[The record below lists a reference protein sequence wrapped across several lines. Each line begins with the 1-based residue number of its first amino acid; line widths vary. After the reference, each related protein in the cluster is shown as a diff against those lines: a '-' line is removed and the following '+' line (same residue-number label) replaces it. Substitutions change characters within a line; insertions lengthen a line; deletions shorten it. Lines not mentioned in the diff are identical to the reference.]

1 MNSEINHQE
10 TEETSWRWSDKI
22 EEIREAIIA
31 RTPEYLDRYDE
42 LVWLRARLMDYQEA
56 IEATILGYDPADP
69 GPEAV
74 FGDTTLMETM
84 VVMATLP
91 PVPADIRR
99 LLESAHRSDDV
110 TDNSESKETE
120 AEMEKSL
127 KLHHHLNENPNADL
141 PEVQVKYWEDG
152 DLLDVHSGDIAGDAE
167 TIAHGMHIFRN
178 KDDEV
183 SGFCIIGAAGAFRA
197 GISKTVTVSLND
209 TQNPFEDLPE
219 IHVEYL
225 ESSDLLQIHTG
236 DMSGTC
242 TTIASGMD
250 VYQDK
255 IGDVTGF
262 CLMDASRLLKPVLDS
277 LANGSKLTLADIVAS
292 AGNSKRR

>member
-1 MNSEINHQE
+1 MNSEINNQE
-10 TEETSWRWSDKI
+10 TEETSWCWSDKI
-22 EEIREAIIA
+22 EEIREAIIT
-31 RTPEYLDRYDE
+31 RTPEYLDRYDD
-42 LVWLRARLMDYQEA
+42 LVWLRARLMDYEEA
-56 IEATILGYDPADP
+56 LEATILGYDPADP

-74 FGDTTLMETM
+74 FGDTTLMDTIE
-84 VVMATLP
+84 VMATLP
-91 PVPADIRR
+91 TVPANVRR
-99 LLESAHRSDDV
+99 LLESARRSCDV
-110 TDNSESKETE
+110 TNNSESKETE
-120 AEMEKSL
+120 AELEKSL
-127 KLHHHLNENPNADL
+127 KPHRHLNENPNADL
-141 PEVQVKYWEDG
+141 PEVQVQYWEDD
-152 DLLDVHSGDIAGDAE
+152 DLLDVHTGDTTGKSA
-167 TIAHGMHIFRN
+167 TIAHGMYIFRN

-183 SGFCIIGAAGAFRA
+183 SGFCIIGAVGAFRA
-197 GISKTVTVSLND
+197 GISKTVILSLHKTPHD
-209 TQNPFEDLPE
+209 DLPE
-219 IHVEYL
+219 IHVDYL
-225 ESSDLLQIHTG
+225 ESSDLIQIHTG

>member
-1 MNSEINHQE
+1 MCNCICNEDNEEI
-10 TEETSWRWSDKI
+10 TWRWADKIGEIQDKI
-22 EEIREAIIA
+22 EAQ
-31 RTPEYLDRYDE
+31 TPEYLDRYDD
-42 LVWLRARLMDYQEA
+42 LVWLRARLMDYTEA
-56 IEATILGYDPADP
+56 IEATILGYDPDNP

-74 FGDTTLMETM
+74 FGDTTLEETIEI
-84 VVMATLP
+84 MATLP
-91 PVPADIRR
+91 TVPEDVNR
-99 LLESAHRSDDV
+99 LLESIRKP
-110 TDNSESKETE
+110 SEGE
-120 AEMEKSL
+120 AETQME
-127 KLHHHLNENPNADL
+127 NNPIPHNHSHKTPLEDL
-141 PEVQVKYWEDG
+141 PDVQAQYWEDG
-152 DLLDVHSGDIAGDAE
+152 DLLDVHTGDTTGVSA
-167 TIAHGMHIFRN
+167 TIAHGMYIFRN

-183 SGFCIIGAAGAFRA
+183 SGFCIIGAVGAFRA

-209 TQNPFEDLPE
+209 TQNPFDDLPE

-262 CLMDASRLLKPVLDS
+262 CLTDASLLLKPVLDS
-277 LANGSKLTLADIVAS
+277 LDDGDKLTLANIVAS
-292 AGNSKRR
+292 AGNSGRE

>member
-1 MNSEINHQE
+1 MNSETNHQE
-10 TEETSWRWSDKI
+10 TEETSWCWSDKI

-31 RTPEYLDRYDE
+31 QTPEYLDRYDD
-42 LVWLRARLMDYQEA
+42 LVWLRARVMDYQEA
-56 IEATILGYDPADP
+56 LEATILGYDPADP

-74 FGDTTLMETM
+74 FGDTNLMETM
-84 VVMATLP
+84 VVLATLP
-91 PVPADIRR
+91 PVPADIHR

-127 KLHHHLNENPNADL
+127 KLHHHLNEHPNADL
-141 PEVQVKYWEDG
+141 PDVQAQYWED
-152 DLLDVHSGDIAGDAE
+152 DDILDVHTGDTTGESE
-167 TIAHGMHIFRN
+167 TVAHGMYIFRN

-183 SGFCIIGAAGAFRA
+183 SGFCIIGAVGAFRA
-197 GISKTVTVSLND
+197 GISKTVIISQHKTPD
-209 TQNPFEDLPE
+209 DDLPE

-236 DMSGTC
+236 DMSGAC

-292 AGNSKRR
+292 VGNSERR

>member
-10 TEETSWRWSDKI
+10 TEETSWCWSDRI

-31 RTPEYLDRYDE
+31 QTPEYLDRYDG
-42 LVWLRARLMDYQEA
+42 LVWLRARVMDYQEA
-56 IEATILGYDPADP
+56 LEATILGYDPADP

-84 VVMATLP
+84 VVLATLP
-91 PVPADIRR
+91 PVPADVRR
-99 LLESAHRSDDV
+99 LSESAHRSDDV
-110 TDNSESKETE
+110 TGESESEETE

-141 PEVQVKYWEDG
+141 PDVQAQYWEDG
-152 DLLDVHSGDIAGDAE
+152 DLLDVHTGDTTGDAE
-167 TIAHGMHIFRN
+167 TIAHGMYIFRN

-197 GISKTVTVSLND
+197 GISKTVIISQHKT
-209 TQNPFEDLPE
+209 PFDDLPE

-262 CLMDASRLLKPVLDS
+262 CLTDASRLLKPVLDS
-277 LANGSKLTLADIVAS
+277 LDDGDKLTLADIVAS
-292 AGNSKRR
+292 AGNSERR